1 MRTIILILALMSF
14 ILVSYEQEKH
24 HPPHWS
30 YEGPTG
36 PDRWGDLNSDYSK
49 CKTGS
54 EQSPINITSSVASDL
69 PAIEFH
75 YTESALKIIDNGHTV
90 QVTSDGRSSMT
101 VGGKQY
107 KLLQFHFHHPSEEQI
122 NGKSH
127 DLVIHLVHQDAEGH
141 LAVVAV
147 LADQGP
153 DNSVLK
159 TIFNHLPRTGEGEVT
174 TGATI
179 NPAGLLPLNGGYYAF
194 PGSLTTPPCSESVTW
209 FVLKQPVTLSQSELE
224 QFVKLYPHNARPVQ
238 PLHQRTVLST
248 R

>member
-1 MRTIILILALMSF
+1 MKISILIVALLS
-14 ILVSYEQEKH
+14 LTLRSWEQEAH

-30 YEGPTG
+30 YEGTTG
-36 PDRWGDLNSDYSK
+36 PDRWGDLNSDYAK

-54 EQSPINITSSVASDL
+54 EQSPINITGSVASDL

-75 YTESALKIIDNGHTV
+75 YTDSALKIINNGHTV
-90 QVTSDGRSSMT
+90 QVNSDGRSSMT
-101 VGGKQY
+101 VAGKQY
-107 KLLQFHFHHPSEEQI
+107 QLLQFHFHHPSEEQM

-127 DLVIHLVHQDAEGH
+127 DLVIHLVHKDAEGH
-141 LAVVAV
+141 MAVVAV

-159 TIFNHLPRTGEGEVT
+159 TIFNHLPQTSEGEVT
-174 TGATI
+174 TGVTI
-179 NPAGLLPLNGGYYAF
+179 NPADLLPKTSSYYTF